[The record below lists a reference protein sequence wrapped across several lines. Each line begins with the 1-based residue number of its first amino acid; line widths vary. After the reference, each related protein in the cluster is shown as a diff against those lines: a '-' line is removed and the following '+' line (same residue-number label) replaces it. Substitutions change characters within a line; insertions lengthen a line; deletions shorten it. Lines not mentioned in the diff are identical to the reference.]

1 MSQYQACK
9 PSSNSSE
16 CREHHVH
23 FMSHAEFGNKGP
35 SPCLWEDTS
44 PSLALSCCYLRGCK
58 QILKKKTNPPDLFL
72 AQEKNKTIL
81 TWEQIISLSPFAWVP
96 VTSLYLLSL
105 WCPNHSLQQS
115 SAPSQVAATAQG
127 RFVFWECLL
136 LLQTD
141 RKWMGWLKTNAS
153 KGLLEDSKRIFK
165 NSENLI
171 KPRVQIQTNAHI
183 QKRPKLG
190 MGPELLNEAHTGQTN
205 YSVLSGLES
214 N

>member
-9 PSSNSSE
+9 PSKNSSE
-16 CREHHVH
+16 RREHRVR

-44 PSLALSCCYLRGCK
+44 PSPALGCCYLRGCK
-58 QILKKKTNPPDLFL
+58 QILKKKQILQIL
-72 AQEKNKTIL
+72 AQEENKTIL
-81 TWEQIISLSPFAWVP
+81 TWEQITSLSPFARVP
-96 VTSLYLLSL
+96 VTSPRLLSL
-105 WCPNHSLQQS
+105 WCPNHSLQQFL
-115 SAPSQVAATAQG
+115 APPRVAATAQG
-127 RFVFWECLL
+127 RSVFWECLL

-171 KPRVQIQTNAHI
+171 KPRVQIQTNARI

-190 MGPELLNEAHTGQTN
+190 MGPELLNEAHAGQTN
-205 YSVLSGLES
+205 YSVLSGFES